1 MKGTKGCK
9 STLKVY
15 MRLYKI
21 RVYLFH
27 AKNTYFLGEIKKF
40 HKFKLKWKLFK
51 WIRINSISKSLLLNK
66 IFVFKIYLHQIQ
78 LIF

>member
-27 AKNTYFLGEIKKF
+27 AKNTYFLGETKKF
-40 HKFKLKWKLFK
+40 HKFKLK
-51 WIRINSISKSLLLNK
+51 
-66 IFVFKIYLHQIQ
+66 
-78 LIF
+78 